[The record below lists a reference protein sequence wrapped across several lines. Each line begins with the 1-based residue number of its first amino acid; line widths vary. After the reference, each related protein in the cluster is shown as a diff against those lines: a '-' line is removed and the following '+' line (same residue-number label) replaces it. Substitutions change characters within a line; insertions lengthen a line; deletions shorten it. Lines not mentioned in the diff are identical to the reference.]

1 MKHILENREY
11 LEDVRDVALSDYPWH
26 RLQDAAI
33 LISGATGLIGSLLV
47 DVIMHRNRHGM
58 NCLVV
63 ALGRNQERAAERFK
77 PYLGDRNF
85 RFIAHDMNEPLAYD
99 GLAGI
104 DYIVH
109 LASNTHPVAYA
120 TEPIS
125 TITTNIIGTKNLL
138 DFAALH
144 HARRFV
150 FASSVEIYGENRGDV
165 QQFTESYCGYIDSNT
180 LRAGYP
186 ESKRCGEALC
196 RAYAREKGLDVVIPR
211 IPRSYGP
218 TLLATDTKALSQ
230 FIHNGVRGESVV
242 LKSPGMQY
250 FSYLYAADTV
260 SGLLKVMF
268 DGFSGEAYNIADEA
282 SDIRLKDLAAIIA
295 DASETRVVFDLPS
308 EVELAGFSAATTAR
322 LDGSKLQALGWRARF
337 SIHDG
342 LRRTIEILKDL

>member
-11 LEDVRDVALSDYPWH
+11 QEDVRDVALSDYPWH

-85 RFIAHDMNEPLAYD
+85 RFIAHDMNEPLPYD

-196 RAYAREKGLDVVIPR
+196 RAYARRRDSMLSFPGF
-211 IPRSYGP
+211 
-218 TLLATDTKALSQ
+218 LAAMGRHFWPPIRRHYLNSFTMASEERALS
-230 FIHNGVRGESVV
+230 
-242 LKSPGMQY
+242 
-250 FSYLYAADTV
+250 
-260 SGLLKVMF
+260 
-268 DGFSGEAYNIADEA
+268 
-282 SDIRLKDLAAIIA
+282 
-295 DASETRVVFDLPS
+295 
-308 EVELAGFSAATTAR
+308 
-322 LDGSKLQALGWRARF
+322 
-337 SIHDG
+337 
-342 LRRTIEILKDL
+342 